1 MSSALTGL
9 CARHQ
14 ISLGQDDRDCV
25 LLHRRRLLVL
35 AQHYVVLDDVS
46 KINVRKLSRQTN
58 VVSVSA
64 LKTPTSRQ
72 PAHVVTL

>member
-1 MSSALTGL
+1 MSSALTSL
-9 CARHQ
+9 CACHQ
-14 ISLGQDDRDCV
+14 ISLGQDDRDRV

-35 AQHYVVLDDVS
+35 AQHYVVLDDVA

-58 VVSVSA
+58 TPSMSA
-64 LKTPTSRQ
+64 LETPTSRQ